1 MLRRALLLLAL
12 LASLVP
18 ALAAEVPAKD
28 RIVVLVTIDGFPA
41 WTWDDPALP
50 MPFLQKLAREGAVA
64 KAMTIVNPA
73 ITWPNH
79 TTLVTGVS
87 PAKHGVLFNG
97 MMVRQG
103 PTAPLKL
110 EPWKNKSDMVRV
122 PTVYDLAFKAGLKT
136 AQVDWVPTTNAGTFH
151 FEFGERPNAANP
163 IEREMLAAG
172 LINATELKE
181 FNQRNPPWRDV
192 YWTRAGVHIV
202 KQHKP
207 NLLLFHLLNTDAIN
221 HRSGPG
227 TWASM
232 SAFAFADTC
241 LRELFDAVQAAGFV
255 DKATFVITTDHGFKA
270 ARRII
275 RPNVALRQ
283 VGLLRVQGPT
293 ITTCDAVANTLGGS
307 AMIYVPDKS
316 KRAALTPKLKKIIG
330 KLEGVER
337 IFEPAE
343 YASLGLPMPEQ
354 NDQMADLFVVAKDGY
369 AFTHYPTGD
378 EAVTDV
384 TPEVYPGHHGYL
396 ASDPKLNGMFVAWGH
411 GVKRGAQLGE
421 IRNVD
426 VAPTVAALLGL
437 KMENV
442 EGRVLMEALRRNWFR
457 SP

>member
-1 MLRRALLLLAL
+1 MLRPAFLLFVL

-18 ALAAEVPAKD
+18 AFAAEAPAKD
-28 RIVVLVTIDGFPA
+28 RIVVLVTIDGFPS
-41 WTWDDPALP
+41 WIWNDPALP
-50 MPFLQKLAREGAVA
+50 MPFLQRLAREGAVA
-64 KAMTIVNPA
+64 KGMKISNPSV
-73 ITWPNH
+73 TWPNH
-79 TTLVTGVS
+79 TTLVTGVT
-87 PAKHGVLFNG
+87 PARHGVLFNG
-97 MMVRQG
+97 KMLRQG
-103 PTAPLKL
+103 PNSPLKL
-110 EPWKNKSDMVRV
+110 EPWKDKAELIRV

-136 AQVDWVPTTNAGTFH
+136 AHVDWVPTTNAGTFH

-172 LINATELKE
+172 LINAPELKE

-221 HRSGPG
+221 HRFGPG
-227 TWASM
+227 TWASL

-241 LRELFDAVQAAGFV
+241 LREMFDAVQAAGFA
-255 DKATFVITTDHGFKA
+255 DKATFVITTDHGFKSA
-270 ARRII
+270 KRII

-283 VGLLRVQGPT
+283 AGLLRVQGPT

-316 KRAALTPKLKKIIG
+316 KLAALTPKLKDLLG

-337 IFEPAE
+337 IYEPAE
-343 YASLGLPMPEQ
+343 YASLGLPTPAQ

-378 EAVTDV
+378 EAVTDL

-396 ASDPKLNGMFVAWGH
+396 ASDPQLNGMFVAWGH

-442 EGRVLMEALRRNWFR
+442 EGRVLADALERK
-457 SP
+457 

>member
-1 MLRRALLLLAL
+1 MLPRALFLFAL

-18 ALAAEVPAKD
+18 AFAAEVPAKD

-41 WTWDDPALP
+41 WIWDDPALP
-50 MPFLQKLAREGAVA
+50 MPFLQRLAREGATA
-64 KAMTIVNPA
+64 KAMTIANPA
-73 ITWPNH
+73 VTWPNH
-79 TTLVTGVS
+79 TTLVTGVT
-87 PAKHGVLFNG
+87 PARHGVLFNG

-103 PTAPLKL
+103 PGVPLKL
-110 EPWKNKSDMVRV
+110 EPWKNKNDMVRV

-192 YWTRAGVHIV
+192 FWTRAAAHIV

-227 TWASM
+227 TWASL
-232 SAFAFADTC
+232 SAFAFADAC
-241 LRELFDAVQAAGFV
+241 VREVFEAVQAAGFA
-255 DKATFVITTDHGFKA
+255 DKATFVITTDHGFKS

-275 RPNVALRQ
+275 RPNVALKQ
-283 VGLLRVQGPT
+283 AGLLRVQGPA

-307 AMIYVPDKS
+307 AMIYVPDPA
-316 KRAALTPKLKKIIG
+316 KRAALTPKLKDLLG

-337 IFEPAE
+337 IYEPAE
-343 YASLGLPMPEQ
+343 YASLGLPTAAQ
-354 NDQMADLFVVAKDGY
+354 NDQMSDLFVVAKDGY

-378 EAVTDV
+378 EAVTDL

-442 EGRVLMEALRRNWFR
+442 EGRVLAEALAGRR
-457 SP
+457 

>member
-1 MLRRALLLLAL
+1 MLSHACFLFAL
-12 LASLVP
+12 LASLAP
-18 ALAAEVPAKD
+18 TLAAEFPAKD

-41 WTWDDPALP
+41 WIWNDPALP

-64 KAMTIVNPA
+64 KTMTIANPT

-79 TTLVTGVS
+79 TTLVTGVT
-87 PAKHGVLFNG
+87 PARHGVLFNG

-103 PTAPLKL
+103 PDQPLKL
-110 EPWKNKSDMVRV
+110 EPWKNKAELIRV

-136 AQVDWVPTTNAGTFH
+136 AHVDWIPTTNAGTFH

-172 LINATELKE
+172 LINETELKE
-181 FNQRNPPWRDV
+181 FNQRNPPWRDIF
-192 YWTRAGVHIV
+192 WTRAGVHIV

-232 SAFAFADTC
+232 AAFAFADTC
-241 LRELFDAVQAAGFV
+241 LRELFDAVQAAGFS
-255 DKATFVITTDHGFKA
+255 DKATFVVTTDHGFKSA
-270 ARRII
+270 KRII

-283 VGLLRVQGPT
+283 AGLLRVQGPA

-316 KRAALTPKLKKIIG
+316 KLASLTPKLKDLLG

-337 IFEPAE
+337 IYEPSE
-343 YASLGLPMPEQ
+343 YAALGLSTPAQ

-369 AFTHYPTGD
+369 AFTHQPTGD
-378 EAVTDV
+378 EAVTDL

-396 ASDPKLNGMFVAWGH
+396 ASDPQLNGMFVAWGH
-411 GVKRGAQLGE
+411 GVKPGAKLGA

-437 KMENV
+437 RMKDV
-442 EGRVLMEALRRNWFR
+442 EGRVLTEALE
-457 SP
+457 

>member
-1 MLRRALLLLAL
+1 MRHASLLLAL
-12 LASLVP
+12 LASLVSTF
-18 ALAAEVPAKD
+18 AAEVPAKD

-41 WTWDDPALP
+41 WIWDDPALP

-64 KAMTIVNPA
+64 KAMTIANPS

-79 TTLVTGVS
+79 TTLVTGVM
-87 PAKHGVLFNG
+87 PAQHGVLFNG

-103 PTAPLKL
+103 PGMPLKL
-110 EPWKNKSDMVRV
+110 EPWKNKAELIRV

-136 AQVDWVPTTNAGTFH
+136 AHVDWVPTTNAGTFH

-172 LINATELKE
+172 LINATELRE

-192 YWTRAGVHIV
+192 FWTRAGVHIV

-227 TWASM
+227 TWASL

-241 LRELFDAVQAAGFV
+241 LREMFDAVQAAGFA
-255 DKATFVITTDHGFKA
+255 DKATFVITTDHGFKSA
-270 ARRII
+270 KRII

-283 VGLLRVQGPT
+283 AGLLRLQGPT

-316 KRAALTPKLKKIIG
+316 KLAALTPKLKDLLG

-337 IFEPAE
+337 IYEPHEFA
-343 YASLGLPMPEQ
+343 ALGLPTPAQ
-354 NDQMADLFVVAKDGY
+354 NDQMADLFVVAKDDY

-378 EAVTDV
+378 EAVTDL
-384 TPEVYPGHHGYL
+384 TPEVYPG
-396 ASDPKLNGMFVAWGH
+396 
-411 GVKRGAQLGE
+411 
-421 IRNVD
+421 
-426 VAPTVAALLGL
+426 
-437 KMENV
+437 
-442 EGRVLMEALRRNWFR
+442 
-457 SP
+457 

>member
-1 MLRRALLLLAL
+1 MRHASLLLVL
-12 LASLVP
+12 LASLVT
-18 ALAAEVPAKD
+18 AFAADVPAKD
-28 RIVVLVTIDGFPA
+28 RIVVLVTIDGFPS
-41 WTWDDPALP
+41 WIWDDPALP

-64 KAMTIVNPA
+64 KAMTIANPSV
-73 ITWPNH
+73 TWPNH
-79 TTLVTGVS
+79 TTLVTGVT
-87 PAKHGVLFNG
+87 PARHGVLFNG

-103 PTAPLKL
+103 PGMPLKL
-110 EPWKNKSDMVRV
+110 EPWKNKAELIRV

-136 AQVDWVPTTNAGTFH
+136 AHVDWVPTTNAGTFH

-241 LRELFDAVQAAGFV
+241 LRELFEAVQAAGFA
-255 DKATFVITTDHGFKA
+255 DKATFVITTDHGFKTA
-270 ARRII
+270 KRVI

-283 VGLLRVQGPT
+283 AGLLRVQGPT
-293 ITTCDAVANTLGGS
+293 ITTCEAVANTLGGS

-316 KRAALTPKLKKIIG
+316 KLAGLTPKLKDLLG

-337 IFEPAE
+337 IYEPHEFA
-343 YASLGLPMPEQ
+343 ALGLPTPAQ

-378 EAVTDV
+378 EAVTDL

-396 ASDPKLNGMFVAWGH
+396 ASDPQLNGMFVAWGH

-421 IRNVD
+421 IRNLD

-442 EGRVLMEALRRNWFR
+442 EGRVLAEALERQ
-457 SP
+457 

>member
-1 MLRRALLLLAL
+1 MLRRSIFLFAL
-12 LASLVP
+12 LASLFPSV
-18 ALAAEVPAKD
+18 AAEFPAKD
-28 RIVVLVTIDGFPA
+28 RIVVLVTIDGFPS
-41 WTWDDPALP
+41 WIWDDPALP
-50 MPFLQKLAREGAVA
+50 MPFLQRLAREGAVA
-64 KAMTIVNPA
+64 KGMKISNPSV
-73 ITWPNH
+73 TWPNH
-79 TTLVTGVS
+79 TTLVTGVT
-87 PAKHGVLFNG
+87 PARHGVLFNG

-103 PTAPLKL
+103 PDAPLKL
-110 EPWKNKSDMVRV
+110 EPWTNKAELIRV

-136 AQVDWVPTTNAGTFH
+136 AHVDWVPTTNAGTFH
-151 FEFGERPNAANP
+151 FEFGERPSAANP

-221 HRSGPG
+221 HRFGPG
-227 TWASM
+227 NHASY

-241 LRELFDAVQAAGFV
+241 VRELFEAVQAAGFA
-255 DKATFVITTDHGFKA
+255 DKATFVITTDHGFKSA
-270 ARRII
+270 KRII
-275 RPNVALRQ
+275 RPNVALKQ
-283 VGLLRVQGPT
+283 AGLLRVQGPT

-316 KRAALTPKLKKIIG
+316 KLATLTPRLKDLLG

-337 IFEPAE
+337 IYEPAE
-343 YASLGLPMPEQ
+343 YAALGLPTPAQ

-378 EAVTDV
+378 AVVTDL

-396 ASDPKLNGMFVAWGH
+396 ASDPQLNGMFIAWGH
-411 GVKRGAQLGE
+411 GVQPGAQLGE

-442 EGRVLMEALRRNWFR
+442 EGRVLAEALERQ
-457 SP
+457 

>member
-1 MLRRALLLLAL
+1 MRHASLLLAL
-12 LASLVP
+12 LASLVT
-18 ALAAEVPAKD
+18 AFAADVPAKD
-28 RIVVLVTIDGFPA
+28 RIVVLVTIDGFPS
-41 WTWDDPALP
+41 WIWDDPALP

-64 KAMTIVNPA
+64 KAMTIANPS

-79 TTLVTGVS
+79 TTLVTGVT
-87 PAKHGVLFNG
+87 PARHGVLFNG
-97 MMVRQG
+97 KMLRQG
-103 PTAPLKL
+103 PNSPLKL
-110 EPWKNKSDMVRV
+110 EPWKDKAELIRV

-136 AQVDWVPTTNAGTFH
+136 AHVDWVPTTNAGTFH

-172 LINATELKE
+172 LINAPELKE

-221 HRSGPG
+221 HRFGPG
-227 TWASM
+227 TWASL

-241 LRELFDAVQAAGFV
+241 LREMFDAVQAAGFA
-255 DKATFVITTDHGFKA
+255 DKATFVITTDHGFKTA
-270 ARRII
+270 KRVI

-283 VGLLRVQGPT
+283 AGLLRAQGPT
-293 ITTCDAVANTLGGS
+293 ITTCEAVANTLGGS

-316 KRAALTPKLKKIIG
+316 KLTTLTPKLKDLLG

-337 IFEPAE
+337 IYEPHEFA
-343 YASLGLPMPEQ
+343 ALGLPTPAQ

-378 EAVTDV
+378 EAVTDL

-396 ASDPKLNGMFVAWGH
+396 ASDPQLNGMFVAWGH

-421 IRNVD
+421 IRNLD

-442 EGRVLMEALRRNWFR
+442 EGRVLAEALGRQ
-457 SP
+457 

>member
-1 MLRRALLLLAL
+1 MRHASLLLAL
-12 LASLVP
+12 LASLVT
-18 ALAAEVPAKD
+18 AFAADVPAKD
-28 RIVVLVTIDGFPA
+28 RIVVLVTIDGFPS
-41 WTWDDPALP
+41 WIWDDPALP

-64 KAMTIVNPA
+64 KAMTIANPS

-79 TTLVTGVS
+79 TTLVTGVT
-87 PAKHGVLFNG
+87 PARHGVLFNG

-103 PTAPLKL
+103 PGMPLKL
-110 EPWKNKSDMVRV
+110 EPWKNKAELIRV

-136 AQVDWVPTTNAGTFH
+136 AHVDWVPTTNAGTFH

-192 YWTRAGVHIV
+192 YWTRAGIHIV

-241 LRELFDAVQAAGFV
+241 LRELFEAVQAAGFA
-255 DKATFVITTDHGFKA
+255 DKATFVITTDHGFKTA
-270 ARRII
+270 KRVI

-283 VGLLRVQGPT
+283 AGLLRAQGPT
-293 ITTCDAVANTLGGS
+293 ITTCEAVANTLGGS

-316 KRAALTPKLKKIIG
+316 KLAALTPKLKDLLG

-337 IFEPAE
+337 IYEPHEFA
-343 YASLGLPMPEQ
+343 ALGLPTPAQ
-354 NDQMADLFVVAKDGY
+354 NDQIADLFVVAKDGY

-378 EAVTDV
+378 EAVTEL

-396 ASDPKLNGMFVAWGH
+396 ASDPQLNGMFVAWGH

-421 IRNVD
+421 IRNLD

-442 EGRVLMEALRRNWFR
+442 EGRVLAEALERK
-457 SP
+457 

>member
-1 MLRRALLLLAL
+1 MRHASLLLAL
-12 LASLVP
+12 LASLVS
-18 ALAAEVPAKD
+18 AFAADVPAKD
-28 RIVVLVTIDGFPA
+28 RIVVLVTIDGFPS
-41 WTWDDPALP
+41 WIWDDPALP
-50 MPFLQKLAREGAVA
+50 MPFLQKLARAGAVA
-64 KAMTIVNPA
+64 KAMTIANPS

-79 TTLVTGVS
+79 TTLVTGVT
-87 PAKHGVLFNG
+87 PARHGVLFNG
-97 MMVRQG
+97 KMLRQG
-103 PTAPLKL
+103 PNSPLKL
-110 EPWKNKSDMVRV
+110 EPWKDKAELIRV

-136 AQVDWVPTTNAGTFH
+136 AHVDWVPTTNAGTFH

-241 LRELFDAVQAAGFV
+241 LRELFEAVQAAGFA
-255 DKATFVITTDHGFKA
+255 DKATFVITTDHGFKTA
-270 ARRII
+270 KRVI

-283 VGLLRVQGPT
+283 AGLLRAQGPT
-293 ITTCDAVANTLGGS
+293 ITTCEAVANTLGGS

-316 KRAALTPKLKKIIG
+316 KLTTLTPKLKDLLG

-337 IFEPAE
+337 IYEPHEFA
-343 YASLGLPMPEQ
+343 ALGLPTPAQ

-378 EAVTDV
+378 EAVTDL

-396 ASDPKLNGMFVAWGH
+396 ASDPQLNGMFVAWGH

-421 IRNVD
+421 IRNLD

-442 EGRVLMEALRRNWFR
+442 EGRVLAEALERQ
-457 SP
+457 

>member
-1 MLRRALLLLAL
+1 MRHASLLLAL
-12 LASLVP
+12 LASLVS
-18 ALAAEVPAKD
+18 AFAADVPAKD
-28 RIVVLVTIDGFPA
+28 RIVVLVTIDGFPS
-41 WTWDDPALP
+41 WIWDDPALP
-50 MPFLQKLAREGAVA
+50 MPFLQKLARAGAVA
-64 KAMTIVNPA
+64 KAMTIANPS

-79 TTLVTGVS
+79 TTLVTGVT
-87 PAKHGVLFNG
+87 PARHGVLFNG

-103 PTAPLKL
+103 PTSPLKL
-110 EPWKNKSDMVRV
+110 EPWKYKNDMVRV
-122 PTVYDLAFKAGLKT
+122 PSVYVHAFKAGLKT
-136 AQVDWVPTTNAGTFH
+136 AHVDWVPTTNAGTFH

-192 YWTRAGVHIV
+192 YWTRAGIHIV

-241 LRELFDAVQAAGFV
+241 LRELFEAVQAAGFA
-255 DKATFVITTDHGFKA
+255 DKATFVITTDHGFKTA
-270 ARRII
+270 KRVI

-283 VGLLRVQGPT
+283 AGLLRVQGPT
-293 ITTCDAVANTLGGS
+293 ITTCEAVANTLGGS

-316 KRAALTPKLKKIIG
+316 KLAALTPKLKDLLG

-337 IFEPAE
+337 IYEPHEFA
-343 YASLGLPMPEQ
+343 ALGLPTPAQ

-378 EAVTDV
+378 EAVTDL

-396 ASDPKLNGMFVAWGH
+396 ASDPQLNGMFVAWGH

-442 EGRVLMEALRRNWFR
+442 EGRVLAEALERQ
-457 SP
+457 

>member
-1 MLRRALLLLAL
+1 MLRRAFLLLAL

-18 ALAAEVPAKD
+18 GFAAEVPAKD
-28 RIVVLVTIDGFPA
+28 RLVILVTVDGFPA
-41 WTWDDPALP
+41 SIWDDATLP
-50 MPFLQKLAREGAVA
+50 MPFLQSLAREGAVA
-64 KAMTIVNPA
+64 KAMKISNPA
-73 ITWPNH
+73 VTWPNH

-97 MMVRQG
+97 MMLRQG
-103 PTAPLKL
+103 PDKPLKL
-110 EPWKNKSDMVRV
+110 EPWKNKNDMVRV

-151 FEFGERPNAANP
+151 FEFGERPSAANP

-172 LINATELKE
+172 LITATELAE

-202 KQHKP
+202 KQHRP
-207 NLLLFHLLNTDAIN
+207 NLLLFHLLNTDAVN
-221 HRSGPG
+221 HRFGPG
-227 TWASM
+227 NWASY
-232 SAFAFADTC
+232 SAYAFADHC
-241 LRELFDAVQAAGFV
+241 LRDLVEAAHAAGFR
-255 DKATFVITTDHGFKA
+255 DKLSLVITTDHGFKTA
-270 ARRII
+270 KRII

-283 VGLLRVQGPT
+283 AGLLRVQGPT

-307 AMIYVPDKS
+307 AMIYVPDPT
-316 KRAALTPKLKKIIG
+316 KRAALTPKLKALLG
-330 KLEGVER
+330 QLEGVER
-337 IFEPAE
+337 IFEPSEFPA
-343 YASLGLPMPEQ
+343 LGLPTPAQ
-354 NDQMADLFVVAKDGY
+354 NDQMADLFIVAKDGY

-378 EAVTDV
+378 APVTDL

-396 ASDPKLNGMFVAWGH
+396 ASDPKLDGAFIAWGH

-442 EGRVLMEALRRNWFR
+442 EGRVLAEALQRK
-457 SP
+457 

>member
-1 MLRRALLLLAL
+1 MLRRAFLLLAL
-12 LASLVP
+12 LASPVP
-18 ALAAEVPAKD
+18 AFAAEVSAKD
-28 RIVVLVTIDGFPA
+28 RIVVLVTVDGFPA
-41 WTWDDPALP
+41 WIWDDPALP

-64 KAMTIVNPA
+64 KAMTIANPT

-79 TTLVTGVS
+79 TTLVTGVT
-87 PAKHGVLFNG
+87 PARHGVLFNG
-97 MMVRQG
+97 MMVHQG
-103 PTAPLKL
+103 PDKPLKL
-110 EPWKNKSDMVRV
+110 EPWKNKNELIRV

-136 AQVDWVPTTNAGTFH
+136 AHVDWVPTTNAGTFH
-151 FEFGERPNAANP
+151 FEFGERPNAVNP

-172 LINATELKE
+172 LINATELAE

-241 LRELFDAVQAAGFV
+241 LRELFDAVQAAGFA
-255 DKATFVITTDHGFKA
+255 DKATFVITTDHGFKTA
-270 ARRII
+270 KRVI

-283 VGLLRVQGPT
+283 AGLLRVQGPT
-293 ITTCDAVANTLGGS
+293 VTTCDAVANTLGGS
-307 AMIYVPDKS
+307 AMIYVPDKT
-316 KRAALTPKLKKIIG
+316 KLATLTPKLKDLLG

-337 IFEPAE
+337 IYEPAE
-343 YASLGLPMPEQ
+343 YAALGLPTPAQ

-369 AFTHYPTGD
+369 AFTHQPTGD
-378 EAVTDV
+378 EAVTDL

-396 ASDPKLNGMFVAWGH
+396 ASDSKLNGMFVAWGH

-442 EGRVLMEALRRNWFR
+442 EGRVLTEALAERR
-457 SP
+457 

>member
-1 MLRRALLLLAL
+1 MRHASLLLAL
-12 LASLVP
+12 LASLVT
-18 ALAAEVPAKD
+18 AFAADVPAKD
-28 RIVVLVTIDGFPA
+28 RIVVLVTIDGFPS
-41 WTWDDPALP
+41 WIWDDPALP
-50 MPFLQKLAREGAVA
+50 MPFLQKLARAGAVA
-64 KAMTIVNPA
+64 KAMTIANPS

-79 TTLVTGVS
+79 TTLVTGVT
-87 PAKHGVLFNG
+87 PARHGVLFNG

-103 PTAPLKL
+103 PGMPLKL
-110 EPWKNKSDMVRV
+110 EPWKNKAELIRV

-136 AQVDWVPTTNAGTFH
+136 AHVDWVPTTNAGTFH

-192 YWTRAGVHIV
+192 YWTRAGIHIV

-241 LRELFDAVQAAGFV
+241 LRELFEAVQAAGFA
-255 DKATFVITTDHGFKA
+255 DKATFVITTDHGFKTA
-270 ARRII
+270 KRVI

-283 VGLLRVQGPT
+283 AGLLRAQGPT
-293 ITTCDAVANTLGGS
+293 ITTCEAVANTLGGS

-316 KRAALTPKLKKIIG
+316 KLTTLTPKLKDLLG

-337 IFEPAE
+337 IYEPHEFA
-343 YASLGLPMPEQ
+343 ALGLPTPAQ

-378 EAVTDV
+378 EAVTDL

-396 ASDPKLNGMFVAWGH
+396 ASDPQLNGMFVAWGR

-442 EGRVLMEALRRNWFR
+442 EGRVLAEALERQ
-457 SP
+457 

>member
-1 MLRRALLLLAL
+1 MRILVLFAL

-18 ALAAEVPAKD
+18 AFAAEVPAKD

-41 WTWDDPALP
+41 WIWDDPALP
-50 MPFLQKLAREGAVA
+50 MPFLQRLAREGAVA
-64 KAMTIVNPA
+64 QAMKISNPA
-73 ITWPNH
+73 VTWPNH

-87 PAKHGVLFNG
+87 PARHGVLFNG

-110 EPWKNKSDMVRV
+110 EPWKNKAELIRV

-136 AQVDWVPTTNAGTFH
+136 AHVDWVPTTNAGTFH
-151 FEFGERPNAANP
+151 FEFGERPSAANP

-192 YWTRAGVHIV
+192 YWTRAGIHIV
-202 KQHKP
+202 KQHRP

-241 LRELFDAVQAAGFV
+241 VRELFEAVQAAGFK
-255 DKATFVITTDHGFKA
+255 DKATFVITTDHGFKSA
-270 ARRII
+270 KRII
-275 RPNVALRQ
+275 RPNVALKQ
-283 VGLLRVQGPT
+283 AGLLRLQGPA
-293 ITTCDAVANTLGGS
+293 ITSCDAVANTLGGS
-307 AMIYVPDKS
+307 AMIYVPDKAKLAS
-316 KRAALTPKLKKIIG
+316 LTPKLKELIG
-330 KLEGVER
+330 QLEGVER
-337 IFEPAE
+337 IFEPHE
-343 YASLGLPMPEQ
+343 YAALGLPTPEQ

-369 AFTHYPTGD
+369 AFTHYPTGND
-378 EAVTDV
+378 VVTDV

-396 ASDPKLNGMFVAWGH
+396 ASDPKLDGTFIAWGH

-426 VAPTVAALLGL
+426 VAPTVATLLGL

-442 EGRVLMEALRRNWFR
+442 DGRVLAEALERK
-457 SP
+457 

>member
-1 MLRRALLLLAL
+1 MRHASLLLAL
-12 LASLVP
+12 LASLVSTF
-18 ALAAEVPAKD
+18 AAEVPAKD

-41 WTWDDPALP
+41 WIWDDPALP
-50 MPFLQKLAREGAVA
+50 MPFLQKLARAGAVA
-64 KAMTIVNPA
+64 KAMTIANPS

-79 TTLVTGVS
+79 TTLVTGVT
-87 PAKHGVLFNG
+87 PARHGVLFNG

-103 PTAPLKL
+103 PGMPLKL
-110 EPWKNKSDMVRV
+110 EPWKNKAELIRV

-136 AQVDWVPTTNAGTFH
+136 AHVDWVPTTNAGTFH

-241 LRELFDAVQAAGFV
+241 LRELFEAVQAAGFA
-255 DKATFVITTDHGFKA
+255 DKATFVITTDHGFKTA
-270 ARRII
+270 KRVI

-283 VGLLRVQGPT
+283 AGLLRVQGPT
-293 ITTCDAVANTLGGS
+293 ITTCEAVANTLGGS

-316 KRAALTPKLKKIIG
+316 KLAGLTPKLKDLLG

-337 IFEPAE
+337 IYEPAE
-343 YASLGLPMPEQ
+343 YASLGLPTPAQ
-354 NDQMADLFVVAKDGY
+354 NDQMADLFVVAKDDY

-378 EAVTDV
+378 EAVTDL

-396 ASDPKLNGMFVAWGH
+396 ASDPQLNGMFVAWGH
-411 GVKRGAQLGE
+411 GVKRGALLGE
-421 IRNVD
+421 IRNLD

-442 EGRVLMEALRRNWFR
+442 EGRVLAEALERK
-457 SP
+457 